1 MSRKIQKILIRQ
13 KTLME
18 MLDLSS
24 SGFYE
29 LRKRDPSFPKPI
41 KDGNSQPAP
50 AFYVSEEVR
59 CWLIDRMIARDK
71 QDS

>member
-41 KDGNSQPAP
+41 KDGNSQQAP
-50 AFYVSEEVR
+50 AFYVYEEVR